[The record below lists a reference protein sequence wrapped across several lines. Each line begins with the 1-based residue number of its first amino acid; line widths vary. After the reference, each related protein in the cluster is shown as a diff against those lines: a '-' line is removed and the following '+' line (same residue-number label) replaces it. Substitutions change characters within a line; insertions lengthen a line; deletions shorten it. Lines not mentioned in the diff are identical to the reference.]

1 MEAPLIIE
9 ILDRFG
15 KVKDRHKVTKFPL
28 RIGRSYKNDII
39 IDDNYVSPEHVELML
54 DGDGHILATDLHSDN
69 GMFTLH
75 PLVRHD
81 ILTLEEDQRIRIGHT
96 DVRVRSEDFDVKETF
111 FDHGRP
117 SELHLLM
124 TSVLFL
130 PLIWALTAGIL
141 LANQY
146 FAVTHEVHF
155 NQVLGAVL
163 PTFIVIIVW
172 TFIWSIVSKIITH
185 KFYFAYHGIFVGL
198 LLSGFYF
205 IELAFEYLEFIFPI
219 SGLADLLIIF
229 SDIAFTYILLYGH
242 LRQSTHFNKR
252 KTRLSSAIATS
263 MIVGVAYLIV
273 YVNEPQ
279 YQSQPVYSS
288 IMKPPMFVMKKPVT
302 IDQFFS
308 NTSQLAEPLVEKKSA
323 QDKNDSNNRDKDAP
337 ADKKLDP

>member
-1 MEAPLIIE
+1 MEAPIIIE

-15 KVKDRHKVTKFPL
+15 KVKERHKVNQFPL
-28 RIGRSYKNDII
+28 KIGRSYKNDII
-39 IDDNYVSPEHVELML
+39 LDDNYVSSEHAELML
-54 DGDGHILATDLHSDN
+54 DGDGHILVTDLHSDN

-96 DVRVRSEDFDVKETF
+96 DIRVRSENFKVKKTF
-111 FDHGRP
+111 FDHGKP
-117 SELHLLM
+117 SEWHLLM

-141 LANQY
+141 LGNQY
-146 FAVTHEVHF
+146 FSTPHEVHF
-155 NQVLGAVL
+155 NQLLAAVL
-163 PTFIVIIVW
+163 PVFIVIMIW
-172 TFIWSIVSKIITH
+172 TFIWSVVSKIITH

-219 SGLADLLIIF
+219 NGLADIFIIF
-229 SDIAFTYILLYGH
+229 SDLAFTFLLFYGH
-242 LRQSTHFNKR
+242 LRQSTHFTRR
-252 KTRLSSAIATS
+252 KTKISSAITTGL
-263 MIVGVAYLIV
+263 IVGTAYLIA

-288 IMKPPMFVMKKPVT
+288 IMKPPAFALKKAVS
-302 IDQFFS
+302 IDDFFA
-308 NTSQLAEPLVEKKSA
+308 NTSQLTESL
-323 QDKNDSNNRDKDAP
+323 DKDKDEDEQA
-337 ADKKLDP
+337 K